1 MIIPIQLSRIQRT
14 ILIATAGIIVVLQL
28 GGIADR
34 GLDENRGW
42 VWALLAAA
50 GLLVLGLSP
59 NRRPESKEGTG
70 SQHSGDAA
78 ATKAPPADVMQRFA
92 RQMVAAG
99 QVVKESERVGARL
112 YEFVIAN
119 NLYHQDGALAW
130 MLHPAI
136 NSVLAAHSL
145 VFLAVDESKI
155 RVDTLLWETYRTTLA
170 HRLAERRAEL
180 FPELSAALGN
190 DGKATKPDRAY
201 VDLAKGEIKL
211 WEDVAK
217 RSAKISENSNRK
229 YAGLLSHF
237 AATFGGRKSP
247 VDDTRFEGIVSE
259 CYADAKSRVVP
270 QLTQGI

>member
-1 MIIPIQLSRIQRT
+1 MIIPIQLSRIQRA
-14 ILIATAGIIVVLQL
+14 ILIATAGVIVVLQL

-59 NRRPESKEGTG
+59 NRRAELKEAAGR
-70 SQHSGDAA
+70 QHSGDAA
-78 ATKAPPADVMQRFA
+78 ATKTPPDVMQRFA
-92 RQMVAAG
+92 TQMVAAG

-112 YEFVIAN
+112 YEFVMAN

-155 RVDTLLWETYRTTLA
+155 RVDTLLWEAYRATLA
-170 HRLAERRAEL
+170 HRLAQRRAEL
-180 FPELSAALGN
+180 FPELSAALEN
-190 DGKATKPDRAY
+190 AGKATKPDRAY

-217 RSAKISENSNRK
+217 RSASESSNRR

-237 AATFGGRKSP
+237 AATFGGRKGP
-247 VDDTRFEGIVSE
+247 ADDTRFEGIVSE